1 MVLISSCLLGV
12 RCRYDAKAVEPH
24 PEALRIFKQGSAL
37 VLCPEMLGGLSCPR
51 DPAEI
56 QSDGRIMTESGEDV
70 TEEFLFGAK
79 KVLEVCLSLGVKKA
93 YLKER
98 SPSCGSSKVYDGTF
112 SRTLIPGWGV
122 CAALLREHGIEV
134 AGEDELDHIYA
145 EKQKK

>member
-1 MVLISSCLLGV
+1 MSKEMILISSCLLGV
-12 RCRYDAKAVEPH
+12 RCRYDAKMVEAH

-37 VLCPEMLGGLSCPR
+37 VLCPEMLGGLPCPR

-56 QSDGRIMTESGEDV
+56 KADGRIMTELGEEV
-70 TEEFLFGAK
+70 TEAFLTGAE

-98 SPSCGSSKVYDGTF
+98 SPSCGSKLVYDGTF
-112 SRTLIPGWGV
+112 GRNLIPGMGV

-134 AGEDELDHIYA
+134 VSEEELDHL
-145 EKQKK
+145 